1 MDKTNLKSLKDVGL
15 DLLDLSTKLVQV
27 AETLDAIVASE
38 LMAAKEEPKKPT
50 KKSTVKPAAKAK
62 KVVVEKAPIAKKAVK
77 KEVAE
82 EKPKAKRGRP
92 AKAK

>member
-15 DLLDLSTKLVQV
+15 DLLDLSTKLVEV

-38 LMAAKEEPKKPT
+38 MKAAKEEVKKP
-50 KKSTVKPAAKAK
+50 VAKAK
-62 KVVVEKAPIAKKAVK
+62 KVVEKKTPTKKV
-77 KEVAE
+77 VTE

>member
-15 DLLDLSTKLVQV
+15 DLLDLSTKLVEV

-38 LMAAKEEPKKPT
+38 VKAAKEEAKKP
-50 KKSTVKPAAKAK
+50 KAK
-62 KVVVEKAPIAKKAVK
+62 KTAV
-77 KEVAE
+77 E
-82 EKPKAKRGRP
+82 EKPVAKKRGRP